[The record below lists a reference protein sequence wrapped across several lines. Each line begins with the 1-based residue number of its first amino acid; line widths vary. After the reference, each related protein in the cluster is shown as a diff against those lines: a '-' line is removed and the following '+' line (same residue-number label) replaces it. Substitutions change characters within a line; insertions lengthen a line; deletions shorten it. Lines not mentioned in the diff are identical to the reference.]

1 MAVTMVIGN
10 NAKASWSLLAP
21 QHTMAAVLANEF
33 SEADT
38 TLYLNA
44 LIEIGLVLFIMTL
57 IINSLSRVL
66 IWSMARTEKTAVA
79 VVPATES
86 AA

>member
-1 MAVTMVIGN
+1 MLGFGRALGETMAVTMVIGN

-38 TLYLNA
+38 ALYLSA

-66 IWSMARTEKTAVA
+66 IWSMAR
-79 VVPATES
+79 PA
-86 AA
+86 